1 MSAGGST
8 RPHSTDDMKPKK
20 TLNVINILKEEMQ
33 AFGAL
38 VGQATIAREALSY
51 PLASVP
57 LALSTEE
64 SGLRQGTKATLR
76 NHMIDETKA
85 EEDEPP
91 TRAEWLMDGMAAVH
105 AVPP

>member
-1 MSAGGST
+1 
-8 RPHSTDDMKPKK
+8 
-20 TLNVINILKEEMQ
+20 
-33 AFGAL
+33 
-38 VGQATIAREALSY
+38 
-51 PLASVP
+51 

>member
-1 MSAGGST
+1 
-8 RPHSTDDMKPKK
+8 
-20 TLNVINILKEEMQ
+20 MQ

-38 VGQATIAREALSY
+38 VRQATTAREAHSY

-64 SGLRQGTKATLR
+64 SGLRQVTKAMLR
-76 NHMIDETKA
+76 NHMIIQTKA

-91 TRAEWLMDGMAAVH
+91 TRAEWLIDVMAAVQT
-105 AVPP
+105 VPPKKYLEGIC

>member
-1 MSAGGST
+1 
-8 RPHSTDDMKPKK
+8 
-20 TLNVINILKEEMQ
+20 MQ

-38 VGQATIAREALSY
+38 VRQATTAREADSY

-64 SGLRQGTKATLR
+64 SGLRQGTKVMLR
-76 NHMIDETKA
+76 NHMIIQTKA

-91 TRAEWLMDGMAAVH
+91 TRAEWLIDVMAAVQT
-105 AVPP
+105 VLPKKYLEGIC

>member
-1 MSAGGST
+1 
-8 RPHSTDDMKPKK
+8 
-20 TLNVINILKEEMQ
+20 MQ

-64 SGLRQGTKATLR
+64 SGLRQVTKAMLR
-76 NHMIDETKA
+76 NHMIIQTKA

-91 TRAEWLMDGMAAVH
+91 TRAEWLIDVMAAVQT
-105 AVPP
+105 VLPKKYLEGIC